1 MKILIFKYDILK
13 YSLESIGNCF
23 LIDIN
28 ACDLMYWVTV
38 TKWERIKLVLF
49 LLSYYSDASK
59 LRVFNFNI

>member
-28 ACDLMYWVTV
+28 ACDLMY
-38 TKWERIKLVLF
+38 
-49 LLSYYSDASK
+49 
-59 LRVFNFNI
+59 

>member
-13 YSLESIGNCF
+13 YSLKFIGNCF

-38 TKWERIKLVLF
+38 TKWERIKLVSF
-49 LLSYYSDASK
+49 RTRIFRCVDAT
-59 LRVFNFNI
+59 RI